1 MFKNKLVSMALM
13 ATITV
18 LGLTT
23 SVEAQILIIDE
34 ERIEKEASA
43 HKDYNLQTAEIRRQ
57 FATLQQ
63 FVAQGGIAEQQL
75 AKLEEEKAVI
85 GQENYDQRRQQLGG
99 QYQLAVQQLNQ
110 LQMIVDRV
118 RGEASAQIQRA
129 RNPILKSILSERGA
143 QVIMYKRLT
152 VENAAGLDITTD
164 FIERLDA
171 ALPTVT
177 LANLPTLQPAS
188 SQQPANSEVEGTPIP
203 DGR

>member
-13 ATITV
+13 ATLTV

-34 ERIEKEASA
+34 ERIENEASA

>member
-1 MFKNKLVSMALM
+1 MLKNKTVIAAFIAIFTAMGVS
-13 ATITV
+13 
-18 LGLTT
+18 T

-34 ERIEKEASA
+34 ERIENEASA

-85 GQENYDQRRQQLGG
+85 GQENYDQRRQQLGA
-99 QYQLAVQQLNQ
+99 QYQVAVQQLNQ

-118 RGEASAQIQRA
+118 RAEASAQIQRA

-177 LANLPTLQPAS
+177 LANLPTLQPAA
-188 SQQPANSEVEGTPIP
+188 QQPAAGEVEGTPIP